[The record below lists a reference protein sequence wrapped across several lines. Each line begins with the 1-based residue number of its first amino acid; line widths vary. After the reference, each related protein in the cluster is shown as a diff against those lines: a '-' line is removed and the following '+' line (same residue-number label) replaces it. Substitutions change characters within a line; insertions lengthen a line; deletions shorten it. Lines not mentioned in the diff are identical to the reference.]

1 MPNFP
6 SREELLGSL
15 PGPIPVQDQMS
26 GTGPDG
32 RTIYCYKELLEY
44 PLVISHQ
51 SGTVL
56 TKKIKELLLL
66 FLVDDQFCLWS
77 MLECYWTWCYRAK
90 SWLERIVTV
99 RKWKSN
105 VRCIVVLTE
114 SPVLAHRMHSSWV
127 CFGDVNLTQCNL
139 QTLFIYFSQMLQSC
153 IYEETLWFIVQDILM
168 SF

>member
-26 GTGPDG
+26 GTGPEG

-66 FLVDDQFCLWS
+66 FLVDDQFSVSGACLS
-77 MLECYWTWCYRAK
+77 VIELG
-90 SWLERIVTV
+90 VTEL
-99 RKWKSN
+99 KADLK
-105 VRCIVVLTE
+105 E
-114 SPVLAHRMHSSWV
+114 
-127 CFGDVNLTQCNL
+127 
-139 QTLFIYFSQMLQSC
+139 
-153 IYEETLWFIVQDILM
+153 
-168 SF
+168 